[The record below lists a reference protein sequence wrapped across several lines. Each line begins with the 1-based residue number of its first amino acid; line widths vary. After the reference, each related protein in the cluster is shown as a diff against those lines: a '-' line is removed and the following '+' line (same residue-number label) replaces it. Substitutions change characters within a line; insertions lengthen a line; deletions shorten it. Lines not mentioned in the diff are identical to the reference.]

1 MWIGAAGVGSA
12 KPSKPTVR
20 TAPGSL
26 LRTNA
31 LCVCGLTRSRC
42 TTQDPGQPAAILLV
56 LQLGG
61 YTLGGDVTT
70 LVAMFTIVNPITS
83 IPVFIAL
90 TAGKTTRQRRVVA
103 LETAAV
109 SSLTLL
115 VAYFIGHFLLSL
127 LSIDMNAFRIAG
139 ALVIG
144 GIAWSMATG
153 KFELDSPEVSAG
165 SSVVP
170 LAIPMMAGPGA
181 IATVIAI
188 GDSNQGIMRVADVVI
203 IVVLGAITF
212 ALLSMGEPIA
222 RRMGANGL
230 MVMTRIM
237 GLLLLA
243 ISVSTIMAG
252 LGRAFPALAS
262 Y

>member
-1 MWIGAAGVGSA
+1 MHIGSY
-12 KPSKPTVR
+12 
-20 TAPGSL
+20 SL
-26 LRTNA
+26 SSDL
-31 LCVCGLTRSRC
+31 
-42 TTQDPGQPAAILLV
+42 
-56 LQLGG
+56 
-61 YTLGGDVTT
+61 TT

-90 TAGKTTRQRRVVA
+90 TAGKSPRQRRVVA

-115 VAYFIGHFLLSL
+115 VAYFVGHFLLAL

-139 ALVIG
+139 AMVIG
-144 GIAWSMATG
+144 GIAWAMATG
-153 KFELDSPEVSAG
+153 KFSVSSPENATG

-188 GDSNQGIMRVADVVI
+188 GDSNTGVMRIADVVI
-203 IVVLGAITF
+203 IVLLGVITF
-212 ALLSMGEPIA
+212 ILMAAGEPIA
-222 RRMGANGL
+222 RRMGDNGL

-243 ISVSTIMAG
+243 IAVSTVMAG
-252 LGRAFPALAS
+252 LGRAFPGLAG
-262 Y
+262 